1 MSLVGLKSINRM
13 GRYHTDTGSGF
24 PVLGATIE
32 TMRELIPHSS
42 TSQINLLEMKNQGR
56 KIIGYI
62 PNGYMP
68 EELVYACGAIPV
80 ALARG
85 GDSAPVAAS
94 ASCLARFLDP
104 FCRAQIGYRLLKEE
118 PVYQLLDMLVVPVTD
133 NHVRAIADSWNFYT
147 DVEVFR
153 FGVPH
158 IKAGHGFEY
167 YLEGLNLLKGHL
179 EGLTGNEI
187 TEPKLKEEIDTA
199 NKIRELLREISL
211 TRRAERPPI
220 SGKEFIELSHR
231 SFYTDR
237 HRMLAALQSLYQSLK
252 ANEPS
257 GPVRP
262 RVLLAGST
270 MALGDSRIVDLLEEA
285 GASIVIEEF
294 SEGLRNYR
302 QPVDTGD
309 DLMQALADSYFM
321 KRVPDAFFR
330 GAVKERSDFL
340 LNMLKDFKADGVVW
354 YTLMYRDSYDVEGYI
369 LHRIFENLGI
379 PMLRLSSDYDVAE
392 AGGFKTRIETF
403 VNTMQKG

>member
-1 MSLVGLKSINRM
+1 MK
-13 GRYHTDTGSGF
+13 
-24 PVLGATIE
+24 TI
-32 TMRELIPHSS
+32 RELPPHSS
-42 TSQINLLEMKNQGR
+42 ISLINLQDMKNQGK

-68 EELVYACGAIPV
+68 EELVHACGAIPV

-118 PVYQLLDMLVVPVTD
+118 PIYQMLDMLVVPVTD
-133 NHVRAIADSWNFYT
+133 NHVRAIADSWDFFT

-158 IKAGHGFEY
+158 VKAGHGFEY
-167 YLEGLNLLKGHL
+167 YLEGLNLLKRHL
-179 EGLTGNEI
+179 ESFTGNEI
-187 TEPKLKEEIDTA
+187 TEPKLRKEIDTA

-211 TRRAERPPI
+211 MRRVERPPI

-237 HRMLAALQSLYQSLK
+237 HRMLAALQSLNQSLK
-252 ANEPS
+252 AESS
-257 GPVRP
+257 GSVKP

-270 MALGDSRIVDLLEEA
+270 MALGDSKIVDLLEEA

-294 SEGLRNYR
+294 SEGLRNYW
-302 QPVDTGD
+302 QPVVAGD
-309 DLMQALADSYFM
+309 DLMQALADSYFT

-330 GAVKERSDFL
+330 GAANERADFL
-340 LNMLKDFKADGVVW
+340 LKLLKDFKADGVVW

-369 LHRIFENLGI
+369 LHKIFENLGI

-392 AGGFKTRIETF
+392 TGGFRTRIETL
-403 VNTMQKG
+403 VSTIQKG

>member
-1 MSLVGLKSINRM
+1 MEMIREL
-13 GRYHTDTGSGF
+13 
-24 PVLGATIE
+24 
-32 TMRELIPHSS
+32 MRELMPYSS
-42 TSQINLLEMKNQGR
+42 TSLINLREIKNQGK

-118 PVYQLLDMLVVPVTD
+118 PIYQLLDMLVVPVTD
-133 NHVRAIADSWNFYT
+133 NHVRAIADSWDFYT

-179 EGLTGNEI
+179 ENFTGNEI
-187 TEPKLKEEIDTA
+187 TESRLREEIELA
-199 NKIRELLREISL
+199 NKLRRLLGEISL
-211 TRRAERPPI
+211 LRRAERPPI
-220 SGKEFIELSHR
+220 NGKEFIELSHH

-237 HRMLAALQSLYQSLK
+237 HTMLEALQSLYQNLK
-252 ANEPS
+252 AIKPS
-257 GPVRP
+257 GQVRP

-270 MALGDSRIVDLLEEA
+270 MAWGDSRIVDLLEEA

-302 QPVDTGD
+302 QAVDTGD
-309 DLMQALADSYFM
+309 DLVKALADSYFA
-321 KRVPDAFFR
+321 KRLPDAFFR
-330 GAVKERSDFL
+330 GAVKERADFL
-340 LNMLKDFKADGVVW
+340 LNLIKDFKADGVVW
-354 YTLMYRDSYDVEGYI
+354 YTLMYRDSYDVEAYI

-392 AGGFKTRIETF
+392 TGSFRTRIETF
-403 VNTMQKG
+403 VSTIQKG